1 LYKIDKK
8 IVSRHVWNK
17 TLLECAKNH
26 TNQLRRFT
34 VKQGGFILGPRCSL
48 YWLNYC
54 LIKTF
59 RSSKIT
65 VSWTKTYGWR
75 NHQQIHKFAKY
86 AWQVCQLIEVNPL
99 MGIWKPH
106 SNGPLYNNTVI
117 GTLAVDWWAVT
128 FGTARKPSP
137 LIAEPSV
144 ISPTHQRLEYQ
155 LHVSRCGTTCIINYL
170 CTIKG

>member
-106 SNGPLYNNTVI
+106 SNGPLSSSSSLFVQIKIHDAKRVHNKTWTGQQGGKNRTYCCPWI
-117 GTLAVDWWAVT
+117 EKEKKKH
-128 FGTARKPSP
+128 R
-137 LIAEPSV
+137 I
-144 ISPTHQRLEYQ
+144 
-155 LHVSRCGTTCIINYL
+155 CIIHYN
-170 CTIKG
+170 